1 MLGVKADGL
10 QRQKLSIDECKSIY
24 IMQECLEAVNHIE
37 DDKILNKTLE
47 KLKSR
52 VNSKENYIEDI
63 LGNYTNIKILNNREH
78 RENSRDIIKVLR
90 INKNTTLE
98 EFRETLQGYKKL
110 LGEAY
115 NKIKNITD
123 LNIYI
128 EEFNKG
134 NEYIIGEIN
143 PEKIFEESD
152 RDLTIYKVK
161 LEENSKILYFSNIVF
176 FENNNQT
183 LPLGMDVSTKVLM
196 KSKQIETTKL
206 KAEKINIIA
215 KLDDFNYKIKTIKMM
230 EE

>member
-1 MLGVKADGL
+1 MQGTGG
-10 QRQKLSIDECKSIY
+10 QRQRERLKK
-24 IMQECLEAVNHIE
+24 MLEGV
-37 DDKILNKTLE
+37 
-47 KLKSR
+47 
-52 VNSKENYIEDI
+52 
-63 LGNYTNIKILNNREH
+63 
-78 RENSRDIIKVLR
+78 
-90 INKNTTLE
+90 
-98 EFRETLQGYKKL
+98 
-110 LGEAY
+110 
-115 NKIKNITD
+115 
-123 LNIYI
+123 
-128 EEFNKG
+128 
-134 NEYIIGEIN
+134 
-143 PEKIFEESD
+143 EKIFEESD